1 MQERQQITCIGS
13 FIPPFFELLEFPEC
27 NVCKFV
33 KEKKIKKIAS
43 ICLQE
48 GE

>member
-1 MQERQQITCIGS
+1 MQERQQITCSGS

-33 KEKKIKKIAS
+33 KEIKIKIAS